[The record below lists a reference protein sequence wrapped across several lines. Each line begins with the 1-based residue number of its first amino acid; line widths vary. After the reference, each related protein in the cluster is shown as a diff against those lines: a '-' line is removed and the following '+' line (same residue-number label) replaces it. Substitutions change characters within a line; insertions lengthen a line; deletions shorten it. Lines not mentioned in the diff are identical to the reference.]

1 MLDDPARAGILGPA
15 DRAILALAHKIA
27 VRPETIVEADIEALR
42 GAGLTEENV
51 VDVIAC
57 AAYRVYA
64 NRLNF
69 AMGDVD
75 RDPDG
80 PEEILGVIQKLK
92 EG

>member
-1 MLDDPARAGILGPA
+1 M
-15 DRAILALAHKIA
+15 
-27 VRPETIVEADIEALR
+27 RPETIVEADIEALR

-51 VDVIAC
+51 VDAIAC

>member
-1 MLDDPARAGILGPA
+1 M
-15 DRAILALAHKIA
+15 
-27 VRPETIVEADIEALR
+27 RPETIEEADIEALR
-42 GAGLTEENV
+42 NADLTEENV
-51 VDVIAC
+51 VDAIAC

-64 NRLNF
+64 NCLNF

-75 RDPDG
+75 RDPEG